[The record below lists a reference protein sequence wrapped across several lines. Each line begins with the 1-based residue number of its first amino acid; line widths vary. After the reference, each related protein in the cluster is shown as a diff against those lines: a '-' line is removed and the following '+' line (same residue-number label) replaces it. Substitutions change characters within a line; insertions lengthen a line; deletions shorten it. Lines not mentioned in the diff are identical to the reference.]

1 MLSRL
6 KSLLTL
12 NCASCVAILPDFVS
26 GIVFG
31 IVFDDY
37 ARKLRLEVTSGS
49 YVWKLRIKITYES
62 YVRKLRTKVTYE
74 NCVCARIKYKYG

>member
-1 MLSRL
+1 M
-6 KSLLTL
+6 L

-37 ARKLRLEVTSGS
+37 ARKLRTKV
-49 YVWKLRIKITYES
+49 TYES
-62 YVRKLRTKVTYE
+62 TFVNYFRKLRTKIVF
-74 NCVCARIKYKYG
+74 AHA